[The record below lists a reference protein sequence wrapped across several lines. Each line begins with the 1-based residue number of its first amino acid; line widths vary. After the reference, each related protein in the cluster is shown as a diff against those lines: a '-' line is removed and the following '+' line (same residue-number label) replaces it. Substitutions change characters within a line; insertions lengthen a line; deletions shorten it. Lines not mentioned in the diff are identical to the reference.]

1 MTMTGTNK
9 AGKQYK
15 SEVMAQMHATAQD
28 MRDLDLISK
37 KTMAEFDEL
46 CLTPINAM
54 APEEIREL
62 RLSEAASQAVFARYL
77 NVTPGLVSQWE
88 RGEKRP
94 GGPSAKLLALVKSKG
109 LEAIA

>member
-1 MTMTGTNK
+1 MTDVKN

-15 SEVMAQMHATAQD
+15 SEVMAQMHAAAQD

-46 CLTPINAM
+46 CLTPIKAM
-54 APEEIREL
+54 TPVEIREL
-62 RLSEAASQAVFARYL
+62 RLREAASQTVFARHL
-77 NVTPGLVSQWE
+77 NVSPGLVSKWE

-94 GGPSAKLLALVKSKG
+94 GGPSAKLLALVKAKG
-109 LEAIA
+109 LEAVA